1 MINKKFLIAAVASAC
16 LFFASVAMLCV
27 SVAKTNRQTDL
38 GFDLRQ
44 YTVSKMYTDNE
55 TTRIAGTQNGE
66 IFAFDTHGEIQWNA
80 GQIYERAVYDII
92 QHNGEV
98 YAAYANGRV
107 VRFPVS
113 AAEAFTD
120 AGATEEAQSAFRAQV
135 REYYAGYSFNS
146 GGNVKNT
153 QLAVSPDGESLFLRG
168 MFNDTSR
175 VNRIYRFELSGG
187 GSHLETG
194 TSATLGGMAV
204 DEDGTL
210 WWSTQSAI
218 WRRSGDA
225 RETYADANETLQ
237 AISVYDGN
245 IYAVSGSNKLYRI
258 STQDVTDTSVWEL
271 KTEFATGFVFSTG
284 KNFVAKINNGGVAV
298 IDTQKHKV
306 TLSMNAADSA
316 NLVMWTD
323 DSFVLR
329 DESDITNPQVIY
341 YSMSLAKSIALF
353 AVLRWV
359 FVALMLVL
367 LLSTL
372 YLGFATFDDFRERIH
387 KKARAFFR
395 ALWRYKF
402 IYLSL
407 AIPFLLLILFYYIP
421 IGFGFGLSFFDY
433 IPGTRSVFVGFRNF
447 VAVLASAQFW
457 KSAGM
462 MLVFLL
468 ADILKALIPPVLL
481 AEAIMAV
488 RSKRFSLWVRIL
500 LFVPGIMPGVAT
512 TLVWSAGIFGAT
524 PNSLVNA
531 FLGLFMPGF
540 VKNWVYSASLSTSM
554 GTLIAFGF
562 PWIGSYLIFY
572 GAISGI
578 NASVFEASRLDGCGW
593 FRRIV
598 KIDIPL
604 ILPQLKYIF
613 VTSFIASVQNYTNIY
628 VLHGINGQI
637 QTPALLM
644 YREIIN
650 ANYGVAS
657 VMGVLIFLFLSVA
670 TFFNFRMQSDKS

>member
-1 MINKKFLIAAVASAC
+1 
-16 LFFASVAMLCV
+16 
-27 SVAKTNRQTDL
+27 
-38 GFDLRQ
+38 
-44 YTVSKMYTDNE
+44 
-55 TTRIAGTQNGE
+55 
-66 IFAFDTHGEIQWNA
+66 
-80 GQIYERAVYDII
+80 
-92 QHNGEV
+92 
-98 YAAYANGRV
+98 
-107 VRFPVS
+107 
-113 AAEAFTD
+113 
-120 AGATEEAQSAFRAQV
+120 
-135 REYYAGYSFNS
+135 
-146 GGNVKNT
+146 
-153 QLAVSPDGESLFLRG
+153 
-168 MFNDTSR
+168 
-175 VNRIYRFELSGG
+175 
-187 GSHLETG
+187 
-194 TSATLGGMAV
+194 MAV

-210 WWSTQSAI
+210 WWTAQSAI
-218 WRRSGDA
+218 WRRSGET

-258 STQDVTDTSVWEL
+258 STQNVSDTSVWEL

-329 DESDITNPQVIY
+329 DESDITNPQIIY

-359 FVALMLVL
+359 FVALMLVFL
-367 LLSTL
+367 LTSL
-372 YLGFATFDDFRERIH
+372 YLWFATFDDFRERIH

-407 AIPFLLLILFYYIP
+407 AIPFLLLLLFYYIP

-447 VAVLASAQFW
+447 VAVLTSLQFW

-578 NASVFEASRLDGCGW
+578 NASVFEASKLDGCGW

>member
-16 LFFASVAMLCV
+16 LFFASIAMLSV

-210 WWSTQSAI
+210 WWSAQSAI

-359 FVALMLVL
+359 FVALMLVFL
-367 LLSTL
+367 LTSL
-372 YLGFATFDDFRERIH
+372 YLWFATFDDFRERIH

-407 AIPFLLLILFYYIP
+407 AIPFLLLLLFYYIP

-447 VAVLASAQFW
+447 VAVLTSAQFW

-604 ILPQLKYIF
+604 ILPQIKYIF